1 MIEGDANRTADNWKA
16 MSAEHYSL
24 SDIRVDERIVPE
36 HNYYKYSKAGNV
48 GTYDPEMYMIYNVE
62 SGEQAYQTVL
72 RTAGTIR
79 RDAVE
84 KRVVE
89 EATTGVNLYGG
100 ATYGAKKGIIDTE
113 ADCEGFIQYATDYTV
128 PTDTDGDGIP
138 DEWERQHGLNPEVA
152 DQNMVNAQGYTALEV
167 YLNSLMGEQQSSEF
181 HVSAIHSLQAA
192 PLVAYDRTTAT
203 LRVSQNAVGAVLKV
217 YNTAGRLLSSRQIT
231 SALTS
236 LSDVKAPVFL
246 VRIEGSN
253 VAPRVIKVVK

>member
-1 MIEGDANRTADNWKA
+1 M
-16 MSAEHYSL
+16 
-24 SDIRVDERIVPE
+24 
-36 HNYYKYSKAGNV
+36 
-48 GTYDPEMYMIYNVE
+48 
-62 SGEQAYQTVL
+62 
-72 RTAGTIR
+72 
-79 RDAVE
+79 
-84 KRVVE
+84 
-89 EATTGVNLYGG
+89 
-100 ATYGAKKGIIDTE
+100 
-113 ADCEGFIQYATDYTV
+113 

-138 DEWERQHGLNPEVA
+138 DDWERQHGLNPEVA

-181 HVSAIHSLQAA
+181 HVNAIHSLQAA

-246 VRIEGSN
+246 VRIEGSK